1 MKIIKSNGRESQ
13 FNPSKISKRI
23 KDQSKELKV
32 DSDELSIKI
41 ISQMADG
48 MTSRQIDELIVEGA
62 AMKVVQH
69 PDYSK
74 LAARIFVSSLRKR
87 TPDTFSNAVSKIEE
101 DTTQLGSEFLAYVHT
116 NYDIL
121 NDIIVQD
128 RDFNHDIFGLKT
140 LERAYLLKGS
150 YDEVIERPQYMWLRV
165 AIEVTGFTLDF
176 TKLTETYDAL
186 SEGYYTHATPT
197 LFNSGTKLSQLSS
210 CFLIATKGDDI
221 DNLFDT
227 LKDCA
232 RISKLAGGIGLHVHN
247 VRAKGSIIKGTN
259 GKADGLVPMFKTF
272 NETARWINQGGKR
285 KGSFSMYLEPWHAD
299 IFDFLEMK
307 KNHGKEEFRAR
318 DLFYALWVNDLYM
331 ERVEQDGD
339 WTLFC
344 PNEVLKYDGTKLQD
358 LVGQEFTDK
367 YNELVEA
374 GIGRRTVKARELWE
388 RILVAQ
394 METGTPY
401 MVYKDKSNVASNQ
414 KNLGTIKSSNLCA
427 EIIEY
432 SDENEQAVC
441 NLASIALNK
450 FVDPRVPYG
459 YDFEKLGQVVELAI
473 ENLDNVIDANYYPTV
488 ETKASNSKHRPVG
501 LGVQG
506 LADVYA
512 MMNLPFDSE
521 TASKINTMI
530 FEQMYYS
537 ATKRSMELAAE
548 KGAYSTFNGSPASKG
563 ILQFDMYKT
572 ETEHSKLNL
581 PWDTLKHKVVLN
593 GLRNSLLIALMPTAS
608 TSQILGNNE
617 CFEPFTSNM
626 YTRRTLA
633 GEYIVINKHL
643 VRDLEEKGLWT
654 PEIINQLKADN
665 GSVQNLPIPGTIKD
679 VYKTAFE
686 ISQKVLI
693 NQAADRQRF
702 VCQSQSMNLFV
713 GSPTLGS
720 LSSMHLYGWK
730 KELKT
735 GIYYLRSK
743 PAVNAKKVT
752 VEKVINNKI
761 ETPHNVESV
770 VLTEEQEYMAMLER
784 AKNSKEDDCDMCG
797 A

>member
-1 MKIIKSNGRESQ
+1 M
-13 FNPSKISKRI
+13 
-23 KDQSKELKV
+23 
-32 DSDELSIKI
+32 
-41 ISQMADG
+41 
-48 MTSRQIDELIVEGA
+48 
-62 AMKVVQH
+62 
-69 PDYSK
+69 
-74 LAARIFVSSLRKR
+74 
-87 TPDTFSNAVSKIEE
+87 
-101 DTTQLGSEFLAYVHT
+101 
-116 NYDIL
+116 
-121 NDIIVQD
+121 
-128 RDFNHDIFGLKT
+128 
-140 LERAYLLKGS
+140 ERAYLLKNEKN
-150 YDEVIERPQYMWLRV
+150 EVIERPQYMWMRT
-165 AIEVTGFTLDF
+165 AIEVTGYTLNFD
-176 TKLTETYDAL
+176 KVMQTYNAL
-186 SEGYYTHATPT
+186 SQGYYTHATPT

-210 CFLIATKGDDI
+210 CFLLATKGDDI
-221 DNLFDT
+221 DGLFDT

-247 VRAKGSIIKGTN
+247 VRAKDSLIKGTN
-259 GKADGLVPMFKTF
+259 GKADGILPMLKTF

-285 KGSFSMYLEPWHAD
+285 KGSFAMYLEPWHAD

-331 ERVEQDGD
+331 KRVEQDGE

-344 PNEVLKYDGTKLQD
+344 PNEVLQYDGTELQD
-358 LVGQEFTDK
+358 LVGEEFEAK

-374 GIGRRTVKARELWE
+374 GIGRKTIKARELWE

-401 MVYKDKSNVASNQ
+401 MVYKDKSNSASNQ

-432 SDENEQAVC
+432 SDPEETAVC

-450 FVDPRVPYG
+450 FVSPSSKYG
-459 YDFEKLGQVVELAI
+459 YDFEKLGQVVSVAI
-473 ENLDNVIDANYYPTV
+473 SNLDNYYPTKG
-488 ETKASNSKHRPVG
+488 TRNSNFKHRPVG

-512 MMNLPFDSE
+512 MMNLPFDSQG
-521 TASKINTMI
+521 AAMINKMI
-530 FEQMYYS
+530 FEQIYYS
-537 ATKRSMELAAE
+537 SIKTSMELAKE
-548 KGAYSTFNGSPASKG
+548 RGAYKTFEGSPASNG

-572 ETEHSKLNL
+572 KTEFSSLNL
-581 PWDTLKHKVVLN
+581 DWDRLKVDVQEN
-593 GLRNSLLIALMPTAS
+593 GLRNSLLTALMPTAS

-617 CFEPFTSNM
+617 CFEPFTSNI

-643 VRDLEEKGLWT
+643 VKALEEINLWT

-665 GSVQNLPIPGTIKD
+665 GSVQNLPIPGMIKD
-679 VYKTAFE
+679 VFKTSFE

-713 GSPTLGS
+713 GTPTLGS

-730 KELKT
+730 RELKT

-743 PAVNAKKVT
+743 PAR
-752 VEKVINNKI
+752 
-761 ETPHNVESV
+761 
-770 VLTEEQEYMAMLER
+770 MLR
-784 AKNSKEDDCDMCG
+784 
-797 A
+797 

>member
-1 MKIIKSNGRESQ
+1 MKIIKSNGKESQ
-13 FNPSKISKRI
+13 FNPSKITKRI
-23 KDQSKELKV
+23 KDQSKDLKV
-32 DSDELSIKI
+32 NADQLSIKI

-69 PDYSK
+69 PDYST
-74 LAARIFVSSLRKR
+74 LAGRIFVTSLRKR
-87 TPDTFSNAVSKIEE
+87 TPDLFSQSVVFLDA
-101 DTTQLGSEFLAYVHT
+101 TTEQLGGEFVEYVWTNSEYLDA
-116 NYDIL
+116 
-121 NDIIVQD
+121 IIEQS
-128 RDFNHDIFGLKT
+128 RDLNHDIFGLKT
-140 LERAYLLKGS
+140 LERAYLLRGEAPSEDKLG
-150 YDEVIERPQYMWLRV
+150 EVIERPQYMWLRV
-165 AIEVTGFTLDF
+165 AIEVKGFTLDF
-176 TKLTETYDAL
+176 TKLAETYDAL

-197 LFNSGTKLSQLSS
+197 LFNSGTELSQLSS
-210 CFLIATKGDDI
+210 CFLLATKGDDI

-247 VRAKGSIIKGTN
+247 VRAKGSVIKGTN

-285 KGSFSMYLEPWHAD
+285 KGSFAMYLEPWHAD

-318 DLFYALWVNDLYM
+318 DLFYALWVNDLFM
-331 ERVEQDGD
+331 ERIEQDGE

-344 PNEVLKYDGTKLQD
+344 PNEVLSYDGTKLQE
-358 LVGQEFTDK
+358 LVGLDFNAK
-367 YNELVEA
+367 YNELVDA
-374 GIGRRTVKARELWE
+374 GVGRKTIKARELWE
-388 RILVAQ
+388 KVLVSQ

-401 MVYKDKSNVASNQ
+401 MVYKDKANVASNQ

-427 EIIEY
+427 EIVEY
-432 SDENEQAVC
+432 SDEKEQAVC
-441 NLASIALNK
+441 NLASISLSK
-450 FVDPRVPYG
+450 FVNPTVKYG
-459 YDFEKLGQVVELAI
+459 YDFDKLGAVVALAI
-473 ENLDNVIDANYYPTV
+473 RNLDNVIDANYYPTV

-506 LADVYA
+506 LADTYA
-512 MMNLPFDSE
+512 MLGMPFDGES
-521 TASKINTMI
+521 ASNLNKMI
-530 FEQMYYS
+530 FEQIYYS
-537 ATKRSMELAAE
+537 AIEASVKLAAE

-581 PWDTLKHKVVLN
+581 PWDELKRKVVLN
-593 GLRNSLLIALMPTAS
+593 GLRNSLVTALMPTAS

-643 VRDLEEKGLWT
+643 VRDLEERDLWT
-654 PEIINQLKADN
+654 PEIINQLKSEN
-665 GSVQNLPIPGTIKD
+665 GSVQNLPIPGSIKD
-679 VYKTAFE
+679 LYKTAFE

-693 NQAADRQRF
+693 NQESDRQRF

-713 GSPTLGS
+713 
-720 LSSMHLYGWK
+720 
-730 KELKT
+730 
-735 GIYYLRSK
+735 
-743 PAVNAKKVT
+743 
-752 VEKVINNKI
+752 
-761 ETPHNVESV
+761 
-770 VLTEEQEYMAMLER
+770 
-784 AKNSKEDDCDMCG
+784 
-797 A
+797 